1 MDLTVDRIKQE
12 VAFRSSS
19 LTILTTEETQL
30 KLFENKTCSDW
41 FNRKNKRCYSL
52 RSFLT
57 VEIVSRM
64 IMLSSF
70 NRG

>member
-30 KLFENKTCSDW
+30 KLFENKTCSPIGLIEKTKDVILPGH
-41 FNRKNKRCYSL
+41 F
-52 RSFLT
+52 
-57 VEIVSRM
+57 
-64 IMLSSF
+64 
-70 NRG
+70 